1 MAETP
6 RGKGAV
12 LDAESA
18 EARVLQIV
26 ADLAFELGGPRA
38 RRAVTPEASLER
50 DIGLGSLERVELLL
64 RLESELGVRLGEE
77 LLRLDTPSALA
88 RAAYDPARTMDAG
101 APQIRM
107 APLAAAREA
116 RPEAARTLSEVLW
129 RRA

>member
-18 EARVLQIV
+18 GTRVLQIV

-77 LLRLDTPSALA
+77 LLRVDTPAALA
-88 RAAYDPARTMDAG
+88 RAACDPARSADDST
-101 APQIRM
+101 APART
-107 APLAAAREA
+107 APLAAAR
-116 RPEAARTLSEVLW
+116 
-129 RRA
+129 